1 MGGVSKVVKKVV
13 GGIGKAVGGLFG
25 MSTPKAPR
33 VETVE
38 IEEAPREAEQEAESA
53 AIRDEEQRKI
63 RRRRQMGGTILT
75 SPLGTTGSVESLSS
89 SLLGQSGLR

>member
-25 MSTPKAPR
+25 MSTKAPK

-38 IEEAPREAEQEAESA
+38 VEEAPREAEQEAESA

-63 RRRRQMGGTILT
+63 RRRRQLGGTILT
-75 SPLGTTGSVESLSS
+75 SPLGATGSVESLSS